1 MYHGDFVF
9 LSLRCFYSPTP
20 FFITSF
26 SISPVFFSFLP
37 LFLSLLAGSSETYP
51 HFFFSHCSACFSC
64 FSLQIRRRYARIALI
79 KRFHDV
85 RSRFYTRAKNE
96 ESVKV

>member
-9 LSLRCFYSPTP
+9 IIPLLFHY
-20 FFITSF
+20 FFFNF
-26 SISPVFFSFLP
+26 SCFFSFLP
-37 LFLSLLAGSSETYP
+37 LFLSLLAGLSETYP

-85 RSRFYTRAKNE
+85 RSRFYTRAKNK